1 MELKIVVLL
10 LVLAI
15 LIRRCNAKSLESA
28 EKIENDQNQPAGVR
42 LAIREINA
50 ISINICLV
58 SDNCNN
64 AAFNNY
70 CCPENICCNVF
81 SYIARSK

>member
-15 LIRRCNAKSLESA
+15 LIRRCNGKNE
-28 EKIENDQNQPAGVR
+28 EKIEDDQNQSSGVR

-50 ISINICLV
+50 ISISICLV

-64 AAFNNY
+64 VAFNNY

>member
-15 LIRRCNAKSLESA
+15 LIRRCNAKSMEND
-28 EKIENDQNQPAGVR
+28 EKIGNDQNQPGVR

-50 ISINICLV
+50 LAINICIV

-70 CCPENICCNVF
+70 CCPENICCTVF
-81 SYIARSK
+81 SYIAQSK